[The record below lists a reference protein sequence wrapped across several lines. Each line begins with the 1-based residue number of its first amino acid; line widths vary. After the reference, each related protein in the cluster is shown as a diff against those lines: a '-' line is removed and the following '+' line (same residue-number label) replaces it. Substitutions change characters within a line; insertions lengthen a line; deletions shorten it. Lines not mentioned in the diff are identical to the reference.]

1 MLFSRSFFQVS
12 THIFLIQALL
22 FEIVT
27 YIFLEGEEDATAIN
41 WMILKKGPAQ
51 RCECGN
57 FFQLVTGT
65 AYDLPSE
72 H

>member
-1 MLFSRSFFQVS
+1 M
-12 THIFLIQALL
+12 
-22 FEIVT
+22 T
-27 YIFLEGEEDATAIN
+27 YIYIQISSMVGEEDATSIN
-41 WMILKKGPAQ
+41 WMILKKGAAQ

-57 FFQLVTGT
+57 FFQLVSGT